1 MSHLKAVRK
10 YFWKY
15 RLRLVGGMFF
25 IILSNY
31 FGALPPQLT
40 AFVVNKIKTP
50 TKAAPHQTDGLVNIF
65 IDWTNNHLNWSFSK
79 MVALCGISILFL
91 ALIRG
96 LFMFFMRQTI
106 IVMSRLVEYDQKNE
120 VYKHYQQ
127 LDTQFYKTHS
137 TGDLMNRIA
146 EDVSRVRMYTGPAV
160 MYLINLVS
168 TIAITVGNMLLQDW
182 RLTLYVI
189 APLPILAVTIY
200 WVNTIIHKKSEQI
213 QALLSN
219 LTTNAQQSYSGIR
232 VIKSYVQEKA
242 MLRFFN
248 QNSED
253 YKTNAIGLAKVEA
266 IYFPSM
272 FLMIGISTIIT
283 IMVGGLFVHANHVA
297 ILAGLPVPHKGVDEG
312 VIVAF
317 VMYINMLTFPVSA
330 IGWVAS
336 MTQRASASQKRINEF
351 LDIQPTI
358 MSGEWSVVNGE
369 KSMANGRL
377 PILKKEQNEK
387 NSDTRIGKNQI
398 SKHPTSNMFLSGA
411 VHFSNVSFIYPH
423 TGIKALKDF
432 NLQIKP
438 GERIAVI
445 GRTGSGKSTI
455 AQLLLRMYD
464 VESGE
469 ILLDG
474 KKINSFNLQGL
485 RRQISYV
492 PQDVFLFS
500 ETVENNVKFGNEKAT
515 HEEVLHAATMASVAG
530 EIDRF
535 DKGYE
540 TMIGERGVTLSGGQ
554 KQRLSIARAL
564 LKPSSIIVFDDCL
577 SAVDAKTE
585 KEVLKNLDDYL
596 QGKTAIIITH
606 RIFALLHF
614 DNIIVLEDGRMVE
627 SGTHEKLMLQNGVYA
642 ELYRLQQE
650 VDEEER

>member
-1 MSHLKAVRK
+1 MNHLKSVRK
-10 YFWKY
+10 YFWTY
-15 RLRLVGGMFF
+15 RLRLLGGSVF

-31 FGALPPQLT
+31 FAALPPQLT
-40 AFVVNKIKTP
+40 SFVVNKIS
-50 TKAAPHQTDGLVNIF
+50 APNQPAKPETDGLVNLF
-65 IDWTNNHLNWSFSK
+65 IRFTNSLNWSFGNI
-79 MVALCGISILFL
+79 VALCGLSILFL
-91 ALIRG
+91 ALLRG

-106 IVMSRLVEYDQKNE
+106 IVMSRLIEYDQKNE
-120 VYKHYQQ
+120 VYHQYQK

-137 TGDLMNRIA
+137 VGDLMNRIA

-168 TIAITVGNMLLQDW
+168 TIGFVVVNMWLKDKQ
-182 RLTLYVI
+182 LTLYVI
-189 APLPILAVTIY
+189 APLPILAFTIY
-200 WVNTIIHKKSEQI
+200 YVNTIIHKKSEQI
-213 QALLSN
+213 QGLLSD

-248 QNSED
+248 QNSEA

-266 IYFPSM
+266 IYFPLM

-283 IMVGGLFVHANHVA
+283 IMAGGLFLHANNMA
-297 ILAGLPVPHKGVDEG
+297 IAAGLPIPHPKLNGG
-312 VIVAF
+312 VIVSF
-317 VMYINMLTFPVSA
+317 VMYITMLTFPVSA

-336 MTQRASASQKRINEF
+336 MMQRASASQKRINEF
-351 LDIQPTI
+351 LDMKPAIV
-358 MSGEWSVVNGE
+358 SGDLLIDQKELMGNGHSALVNGNAHNHTNPQP
-369 KSMANGRL
+369 STTNLLQGN
-377 PILKKEQNEK
+377 I
-387 NSDTRIGKNQI
+387 
-398 SKHPTSNMFLSGA
+398 
-411 VHFSNVSFIYPH
+411 HFNNVSFTYPH

-432 NLQIKP
+432 NLTIKA

-445 GRTGSGKSTI
+445 GKTGSGKSTV

-464 VESGE
+464 VESGQV
-469 ILLDG
+469 ILDG
-474 KKINSFNLQGL
+474 KPISSLNLQAL
-485 RRQISYV
+485 RRQVSYV

-500 ETVENNVKFGNEKAT
+500 ETVENNVRFGNEKAT
-515 HEEVLHAATMASVAG
+515 HEEVLHATKMASVAS

-564 LKPSSIIVFDDCL
+564 LKPSPIIVFDDCL

-585 KEVLKNLDDYL
+585 KEILKNLDDYL

-614 DNIIVLEDGRMVE
+614 DNIVVLEDGRIVE
-627 SGTHEKLMLQNGVYA
+627 SGTHENLMVKNGVYA
-642 ELYRLQQE
+642 ELYHLQQE
-650 VDEEER
+650 VEAAVKA